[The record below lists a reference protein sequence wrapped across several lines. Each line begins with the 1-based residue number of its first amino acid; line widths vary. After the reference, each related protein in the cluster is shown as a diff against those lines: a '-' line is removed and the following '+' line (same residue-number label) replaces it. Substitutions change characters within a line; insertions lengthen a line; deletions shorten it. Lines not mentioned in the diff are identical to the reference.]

1 MEQLQTFEEYLAEQV
16 ALGNI
21 TVTTRKVPAKE
32 TEEILTFC
40 NRNRGSGLL
49 RPPTPSLI
57 LGPEPRFPPPDH
69 KLIPS

>member
-1 MEQLQTFEEYLAEQV
+1 MAKLQTFEEYLTEQV

-21 TVTTRKVPAKE
+21 TVTKRKVTAKE
-32 TEEILTFC
+32 TEEMLAFC
-40 NRNRGSGLL
+40 NRNRGNGLL

-57 LGPEPRFPPPDH
+57 LGPEPRFPPPDR